1 MAEEDISEDM
11 SSEDNDFPVL
21 HTPVWKVWRCEY
33 RYWKRRWNQR
43 KWFRKQGGEE
53 EEKKHET
60 SMFTKFQKLFKKK
73 GGNNAFYILHLL
85 RLNVGC

>member
-1 MAEEDISEDM
+1 MVEEDISEDI
-11 SSEDNDFPVL
+11 SEDNDFPVL

-33 RYWKRRWNQR
+33 RYWKRRWNRR
-43 KWFRKQGGEE
+43 KWFRKQGGKEE
-53 EEKKHET
+53 EQKHQT
-60 SMFTKFQKLFKKK
+60 SNFTKFQKLFKKK